1 MASDDEPDDGDD
13 LDPVGPARPLLVAA
27 ARLADRIAGV
37 GGDPDGAADVL
48 ACAARLTR
56 KVRGLGEVAD
66 FRLDRALDE
75 AENETAPKDR
85 LAALRDGIDSL
96 LGEVEEGEELPAEP
110 LPQAQ
115 TLIGMAIGIGA
126 PAYNTGDK
134 QGCYEVYA
142 ATAGMVLGIPEL
154 PEEAAAKLRD
164 GLEKSDALDDPE
176 AQAWAMRHAFDA
188 VGEMGPGGAGL
199 APREVK
205 AYLAMAVGVGAPA
218 FNLGDHRGC
227 YEVYAAAAR
236 LLVNSQAVPD
246 AVKDP
251 LRAALEKASTIPGV
265 TRQVLVLREAFDALL
280 TDSVEPDKDEDGKGD
295 PDAKDDGGG
304 T

>member
-1 MASDDEPDDGDD
+1 MADEDDDDADDGDD

-27 ARLADRIAGV
+27 VRLADRIADAA
-37 GGDPDGAADVL
+37 GDPDGAADVL

-85 LAALRDGIDSL
+85 LGVLRDGIESL
-96 LGEVEEGEELPAEP
+96 LGEVEDGEELPTEP

-115 TLIGMAIGIGA
+115 ALIGMAIGIGA

-134 QGCYEVYA
+134 EGCYEVYA
-142 ATAGMVLGIPEL
+142 AIAGLALGIPEL

-164 GLEKSDALDDPE
+164 ALEKCDGLDDPE

-188 VGEMGPGGAGL
+188 VGEMGPGGAGI

-236 LLVNSQAVPD
+236 LLVNSSSVPD
-246 AVKDP
+246 AVKAP
-251 LRAALEKASTIPGV
+251 LKTALETASTIPGV
-265 TRQVLVLREAFDALL
+265 KAQVMVLREAFDALL
-280 TDSVEPDKDEDGKGD
+280 TDSAEPPKEGGDKESES
-295 PDAKDDGGG
+295 
-304 T
+304 

>member
-1 MASDDEPDDGDD
+1 MADDDNDDADDGDD

-27 ARLADRIAGV
+27 VRLADRVAD
-37 GGDPDGAADVL
+37 GGDPEGAADVL

-75 AENETAPKDR
+75 AENETTPKAR
-85 LAALRDGIDSL
+85 LGALREGIESL
-96 LGEVEEGEELPAEP
+96 MGDVEGGEELPADP

-115 TLIGMAIGIGA
+115 ALIGMAVGIGA

-142 ATAGMVLGIPEL
+142 ATAGLVLGLPDL
-154 PEEAAAKLRD
+154 PEDAAAKLRD
-164 GLEKSDALDDPE
+164 ALDKSDGLDDPE
-176 AQAWAMRHAFDA
+176 AQAWALRHAFDA

-227 YEVYAAAAR
+227 YEVYATAAR
-236 LLVNSQAVPD
+236 LLVNSAAVPD
-246 AVKDP
+246 AVKEP
-251 LRAALEKASTIPGV
+251 LQAALEKASTIPGV
-265 TRQVLVLREAFDALL
+265 TRQAWVMREAFDALI
-280 TDSVEPDKDEDGKGD
+280 SDGAAEEGKEE
-295 PDAKDDGGG
+295 
-304 T
+304 

>member
-27 ARLADRIAGV
+27 VRLADRVSA
-37 GGDPDGAADVL
+37 GGDPGGAADVL

-75 AENETAPKDR
+75 AENETAPKGR
-85 LAALRDGIDSL
+85 LAALRDGIESL
-96 LGEVEEGEELPAEP
+96 LGDIEDGEDLPADP
-110 LPQAQ
+110 LPRAQA
-115 TLIGMAIGIGA
+115 LIGVAIGIGA

-142 ATAGMVLGIPEL
+142 ATAGLALGIPDL
-154 PEEAAAKLRD
+154 PEEAAARLRD
-164 GLEKSDALDDPE
+164 GLEKADAADDPE
-176 AQAWAMRHAFDA
+176 AQAWALRHAFDA

-236 LLVNSQAVPD
+236 LLVNSRAVPD

-265 TRQVLVLREAFDALL
+265 TRQVLVLREAFDALIS
-280 TDSVEPDKDEDGKGD
+280 DGAAEEGKDE
-295 PDAKDDGGG
+295 
-304 T
+304 

>member
-1 MASDDEPDDGDD
+1 MADDDDADDGDD

-27 ARLADRIAGV
+27 VRLADRITDA
-37 GGDPDGAADVL
+37 GDPDGAADVL

-75 AENETAPKDR
+75 AENEATPKDR
-85 LAALRDGIDSL
+85 FGTLREGIESL
-96 LGEVEEGEELPAEP
+96 LGDVEDGEALPTEP

-115 TLIGMAIGIGA
+115 ALIGMAIGIGA

-134 QGCYEVYA
+134 QGCYDVYA
-142 ATAGMVLGIPEL
+142 ATAGLVLGLPEL
-154 PEEAAAKLRD
+154 PEEAVAKLRE
-164 GLEKSDALDDPE
+164 GLDKSDGLDDPE

-227 YEVYAAAAR
+227 YEVYATAAR
-236 LLVNSQAVPD
+236 LLVNSAAVPD
-246 AVKDP
+246 AVKTP
-251 LRAALEKASTIPGV
+251 LKAALEKASTLPGV
-265 TRQVLVLREAFDALL
+265 SRQVSVMREAFDALL
-280 TDSVEPDKDEDGKGD
+280 TDAVEPPKEE
-295 PDAKDDGGG
+295 GGSG

>member
-1 MASDDEPDDGDD
+1 MADDDDDDDDAADDGDS

-27 ARLADRIAGV
+27 VRLADRITDA
-37 GGDPDGAADVL
+37 GDPDGAADVL

-75 AENETAPKDR
+75 AENEATPKDR
-85 LAALRDGIDSL
+85 LGTLREGIESL
-96 LGEVEEGEELPAEP
+96 LSDIEDGEALPEEP

-115 TLIGMAIGIGA
+115 ALIGMAIGIGA

-134 QGCYEVYA
+134 QGCYDTYA
-142 ATAGMVLGIPEL
+142 ATAGLVLGL
-154 PEEAAAKLRD
+154 PDLPAEAAAKLREGLDKAD
-164 GLEKSDALDDPE
+164 GMDDAE
-176 AQAWAMRHAFDA
+176 GRAWAMRHAFDA
-188 VGEMGPGGAGL
+188 VGEMGPGGAGI

-227 YEVYAAAAR
+227 YEVYATAAR
-236 LLVNSQAVPD
+236 LLVNSSSVPD
-246 AVKDP
+246 AVKAP
-251 LRAALEKASTIPGV
+251 LKAALEAASTLPG
-265 TRQVLVLREAFDALL
+265 TKAQVGVMREAFDALL
-280 TDSVEPDKDEDGKGD
+280 TDSVEPDEEKPE
-295 PDAKDDGGG
+295 AGGS
-304 T
+304 